1 MASYD
6 DTNVLKNKLDWSKSF
21 NRSFAL
27 PLDRSSMFASK
38 ADADA
43 YARGDGSDSR
53 SLGKTSYV
61 GQLITVFENDV
72 VTVYKINADRT
83 LAPLATGG
91 DAEDIRGKLMQL
103 SSYLLS
109 SEGVV
114 DQLSGAI
121 DTLRVNLSNEITA
134 LSDALSDAI
143 DTKLDTETFIQISNY
158 TGLSAAYPGNEV
170 VTKNDIKGLSGA
182 MVLVG
187 KVDKEGAPLLST
199 GSNVQLSDLFNVI
212 PLGRTTS
219 APYVGDVVIQTQP
232 SPKPGETVDKE
243 FVWTAQNGGQWNEL
257 GSEGIYATKV
267 ELEVE
272 AQARQDNDT
281 YLSGRIGDLSSSLS
295 NAISAK
301 IWIKDGASAG
311 YENGKYS
318 DLSIIKISEEDYMTQ
333 VADGTLISAGVLY
346 IISSDNVNA
355 YGQRVINV
363 AEPEESSDAATKNY
377 VDSKNSD
384 ADAKIEALSSKL
396 SSEVINLSTALSN
409 EIDSLSSRLSG
420 DIGTLSADLSG
431 EIENL
436 SASLSGEIDNLST
449 ALSGQIETLS
459 TNLST
464 DLCAETIRA
473 KGVEQ
478 TLSNEISTKIWIKDP
493 NSEGFE
499 NGKYTDLS
507 VIKVTEDEYMA
518 KVADGTLLKDGIL
531 YVISSDHIN
540 AYGQKIVNV
549 ATPTDPGDATNK
561 EYVDTEVKKVA
572 DSALSAIELN
582 GLEFDISNNKATLF
596 IGAINCGT
604 ATSLAD

>member
-121 DTLRVNLSNEITA
+121 DTLSANLSNEITA

-199 GSNVQLSDLFNVI
+199 GSDVQLSDLFNVI

-219 APYVGDVVIQTQP
+219 VPYIGDVVI
-232 SPKPGETVDKE
+232 
-243 FVWTAQNGGQWNEL
+243 
-257 GSEGIYATKV
+257 
-267 ELEVE
+267 
-272 AQARQDNDT
+272 
-281 YLSGRIGDLSSSLS
+281 
-295 NAISAK
+295 
-301 IWIKDGASAG
+301 
-311 YENGKYS
+311 
-318 DLSIIKISEEDYMTQ
+318 
-333 VADGTLISAGVLY
+333 
-346 IISSDNVNA
+346 
-355 YGQRVINV
+355 
-363 AEPEESSDAATKNY
+363 
-377 VDSKNSD
+377 
-384 ADAKIEALSSKL
+384 
-396 SSEVINLSTALSN
+396 
-409 EIDSLSSRLSG
+409 
-420 DIGTLSADLSG
+420 
-431 EIENL
+431 
-436 SASLSGEIDNLST
+436 
-449 ALSGQIETLS
+449 
-459 TNLST
+459 
-464 DLCAETIRA
+464 
-473 KGVEQ
+473 
-478 TLSNEISTKIWIKDP
+478 
-493 NSEGFE
+493 
-499 NGKYTDLS
+499 
-507 VIKVTEDEYMA
+507 
-518 KVADGTLLKDGIL
+518 
-531 YVISSDHIN
+531 
-540 AYGQKIVNV
+540 
-549 ATPTDPGDATNK
+549 
-561 EYVDTEVKKVA
+561 
-572 DSALSAIELN
+572 
-582 GLEFDISNNKATLF
+582 
-596 IGAINCGT
+596 
-604 ATSLAD
+604 